1 MSYHEQLVHLPLA
14 LNVGLI
20 VCKHLEPETQ
30 SRVWLGFAFQAG
42 QTSSYEQKG
51 SPLCRDASQDS
62 PVVMHE
68 HVHNILEAARVPR
81 GKEAA
86 ADLVDGLAQLGQALV
101 ILTSI
106 VPGPSRDRL

>member
-1 MSYHEQLVHLPLA
+1 M
-14 LNVGLI
+14 
-20 VCKHLEPETQ
+20 
-30 SRVWLGFAFQAG
+30 
-42 QTSSYEQKG
+42 
-51 SPLCRDASQDS
+51 
-62 PVVMHE
+62 MHE